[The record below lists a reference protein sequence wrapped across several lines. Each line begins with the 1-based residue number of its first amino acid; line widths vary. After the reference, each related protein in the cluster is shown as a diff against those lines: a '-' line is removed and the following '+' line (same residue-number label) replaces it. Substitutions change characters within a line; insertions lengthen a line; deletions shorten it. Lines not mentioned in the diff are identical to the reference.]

1 MYAVIRTGGKQY
13 KVEKGQKL
21 EVERLKVDGL
31 LAADGSDVKLDA
43 VLVVDGARVLAT
55 PTDLA
60 KSTVSARVLGEAKGK
75 KIRGFT
81 YKPKSNNRRRWGH
94 RQHYSLVEI
103 TDISLG
109 AKSGTGDA

>member
-13 KVEKGQKL
+13 KVEKGQTL
-21 EVERLKVDGL
+21 EIERLKVDGL
-31 LAADGSDVKLDA
+31 AAPDGTDVQLDA
-43 VLVVDGARVLAT
+43 VLVVDGKRVLAT
-55 PTDLA
+55 PSDLA

-109 AKSGTGDA
+109 ATSTAGDA